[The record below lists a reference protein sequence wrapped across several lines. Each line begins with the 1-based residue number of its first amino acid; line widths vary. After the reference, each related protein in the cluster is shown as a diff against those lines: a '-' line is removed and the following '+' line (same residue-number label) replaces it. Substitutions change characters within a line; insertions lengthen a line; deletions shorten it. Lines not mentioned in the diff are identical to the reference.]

1 MEMKRLN
8 RYILPQ
14 SLIVMKSKNFFMY
27 RNQSNSTVISTLTDQ
42 NGGQS
47 IATNQIVSCFLH
59 TQVKQL
65 KT

>member
-1 MEMKRLN
+1 MKRLN

-47 IATNQIVSCFLH
+47 IATNQTVSCFLH